1 MPCLRSFSPSGL
13 ASPSCY
19 PSAWSSQHRSGE
31 SCSVPVGVSH
41 LVVGGIRVCEGLA
54 WDLGG
59 PGIGAGLVFPSS
71 NALRAGVHY
80 ECDFFFFKLPSAAA

>member
-1 MPCLRSFSPSGL
+1 M
-13 ASPSCY
+13 
-19 PSAWSSQHRSGE
+19 
-31 SCSVPVGVSH
+31 
-41 LVVGGIRVCEGLA
+41 VVGGIRVCEGLA

>member
-1 MPCLRSFSPSGL
+1 M
-13 ASPSCY
+13 
-19 PSAWSSQHRSGE
+19 
-31 SCSVPVGVSH
+31 
-41 LVVGGIRVCEGLA
+41 VVGGIRVCEGLA

-80 ECDFFFFKLPSAAA
+80 ECDFFFLSCLQLLHENRLGGQQSSKETYGEAAVDACARGCWLRERRLPW